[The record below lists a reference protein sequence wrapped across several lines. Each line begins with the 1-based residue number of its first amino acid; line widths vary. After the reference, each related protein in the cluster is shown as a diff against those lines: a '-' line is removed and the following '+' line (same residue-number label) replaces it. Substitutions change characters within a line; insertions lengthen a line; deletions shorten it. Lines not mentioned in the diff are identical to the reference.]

1 MAEELQQLLEK
12 IQHDGVEK
20 ANAEA
25 ATILAK
31 AKADAAAILKDA
43 ESKAAAL
50 RAQAETDAKAFEER
64 AQKTIFQAARDT
76 VLEVKDAIGRMLEKL
91 LAKDVAAAL
100 ADPSEAAK
108 LALAAVN
115 ELGSNADVAAGEK
128 LAAALKAQLAADAK
142 AGVKVVLDES
152 GRPSCPRRASCPPRR
167 RTRGTRLL
175 RVGHR
180 RRTREAPA
188 PGPRQARE
196 CLNQVLVPS
205 SRFQD

>member
-64 AQKTIFQAARDT
+64 AQKTISQSARDT

-152 GRPSCPRRASCPPRR
+152 VGTGFSIRLDGGRVEHDFSESAIVAALAK
-167 RTRGTRLL
+167 RLRPDL
-175 RVGHR
+175 
-180 RRTREAPA
+180 AK
-188 PGPRQARE
+188 
-196 CLNQVLVPS
+196 LVNA
-205 SRFQD
+205 

>member
-64 AQKTIFQAARDT
+64 AQKTISQAARDT

-152 GRPSCPRRASCPPRR
+152 VGTGFTIRLDGGRVEHDFSESAIVAALAK
-167 RTRGTRLL
+167 RLRPDL
-175 RVGHR
+175 
-180 RRTREAPA
+180 AK
-188 PGPRQARE
+188 
-196 CLNQVLVPS
+196 LVNA
-205 SRFQD
+205 

>member
-43 ESKAAAL
+43 ESKAAAF

-152 GRPSCPRRASCPPRR
+152 VGTGFSIRLDGGRVEHDFSESAIVAALAK
-167 RTRGTRLL
+167 RLRPDL
-175 RVGHR
+175 
-180 RRTREAPA
+180 AK
-188 PGPRQARE
+188 
-196 CLNQVLVPS
+196 LVNA
-205 SRFQD
+205 

>member
-20 ANAEA
+20 ANAESA
-25 ATILAK
+25 AILAK

-64 AQKTIFQAARDT
+64 AQKTISQAARDT

-128 LAAALKAQLAADAK
+128 LAAALKAQLAAEAK

-152 GRPSCPRRASCPPRR
+152 VGTGFSIRLDGGRVEHDFSESAIVAALAK
-167 RTRGTRLL
+167 RLRPDL
-175 RVGHR
+175 
-180 RRTREAPA
+180 AK
-188 PGPRQARE
+188 
-196 CLNQVLVPS
+196 LVNG
-205 SRFQD
+205 

>member
-43 ESKAAAL
+43 ESKAAAF

-64 AQKTIFQAARDT
+64 AQKTISQSARDT

-152 GRPSCPRRASCPPRR
+152 VGTGFSIRLDGGRVEHDFSESAIVAALAK
-167 RTRGTRLL
+167 RLRPDL
-175 RVGHR
+175 
-180 RRTREAPA
+180 AK
-188 PGPRQARE
+188 
-196 CLNQVLVPS
+196 LVNA
-205 SRFQD
+205 

>member
-64 AQKTIFQAARDT
+64 AQKTISQAARDT

-115 ELGSNADVAAGEK
+115 ELGSNVAAGEK

-152 GRPSCPRRASCPPRR
+152 VGTGFSIRLDGGRVEHDFSESAIVAALAK
-167 RTRGTRLL
+167 RLRPDL
-175 RVGHR
+175 
-180 RRTREAPA
+180 AK
-188 PGPRQARE
+188 
-196 CLNQVLVPS
+196 LVNA
-205 SRFQD
+205 

>member
-43 ESKAAAL
+43 ESKAAAF

-64 AQKTIFQAARDT
+64 AQKTISQAARDT
-76 VLEVKDAIGRMLEKL
+76 VLEVKDAIGRILEKL

-100 ADPSEAAK
+100 ADLSEAAK

-152 GRPSCPRRASCPPRR
+152 VGTGFSIRLDGGRVEHDFSESAIVAALAK
-167 RTRGTRLL
+167 RLRPDL
-175 RVGHR
+175 
-180 RRTREAPA
+180 AK
-188 PGPRQARE
+188 
-196 CLNQVLVPS
+196 LVNA
-205 SRFQD
+205 

>member
-64 AQKTIFQAARDT
+64 AQKTISQAARDT

-91 LAKDVAAAL
+91 LAKDVATAL

-152 GRPSCPRRASCPPRR
+152 VGTGFSIRLDGGRVEHDFSESAIVAALAK
-167 RTRGTRLL
+167 RLRPDL
-175 RVGHR
+175 
-180 RRTREAPA
+180 AK
-188 PGPRQARE
+188 
-196 CLNQVLVPS
+196 LVNA
-205 SRFQD
+205 

>member
-64 AQKTIFQAARDT
+64 AQKTISQAARDT

-152 GRPSCPRRASCPPRR
+152 VGTGFSIRLDGGRVEHDFSESAIVAALAK
-167 RTRGTRLL
+167 RLRPDL
-175 RVGHR
+175 
-180 RRTREAPA
+180 AK
-188 PGPRQARE
+188 
-196 CLNQVLVPS
+196 LVNA
-205 SRFQD
+205 

>member
-25 ATILAK
+25 TTILAK

-43 ESKAAAL
+43 ESKAAAF

-64 AQKTIFQAARDT
+64 AQKTISQAARDT

-152 GRPSCPRRASCPPRR
+152 VGTGFSIRLDGGRVEHDFSESAIVAALAK
-167 RTRGTRLL
+167 RLRPDL
-175 RVGHR
+175 AKIVN
-180 RRTREAPA
+180 A
-188 PGPRQARE
+188 
-196 CLNQVLVPS
+196 
-205 SRFQD
+205 

>member
-43 ESKAAAL
+43 ESKAAAF

-64 AQKTIFQAARDT
+64 AQKTISQAARDT

-100 ADPSEAAK
+100 ADLSEAAK

-152 GRPSCPRRASCPPRR
+152 VGTGFSIRLDGGRVEHDFSESAIVAALAK
-167 RTRGTRLL
+167 RLRPDL
-175 RVGHR
+175 
-180 RRTREAPA
+180 AK
-188 PGPRQARE
+188 
-196 CLNQVLVPS
+196 LVNA
-205 SRFQD
+205 

>member
-12 IQHDGVEK
+12 MQHDGVEK
-20 ANAEA
+20 ANAESDA
-25 ATILAK
+25 ILAK

-43 ESKAAAL
+43 ESRAAAL

-64 AQKTIFQAARDT
+64 AQKTISQAARDT

-142 AGVKVVLDES
+142 AGVKGVLDES
-152 GRPSCPRRASCPPRR
+152 V
-167 RTRGTRLL
+167 GT
-175 RVGHR
+175 GF
-180 RRTREAPA
+180 
-188 PGPRQARE
+188 
-196 CLNQVLVPS
+196 S
-205 SRFQD
+205 SRLDGGRVERDFSESAIVAALAKRLRPDLAELVNA

>member
-43 ESKAAAL
+43 ESKAAAF

-64 AQKTIFQAARDT
+64 AQKTISQAARDT

-152 GRPSCPRRASCPPRR
+152 VGTGFSIRLDGGRVEHDFSESAIVAALAK
-167 RTRGTRLL
+167 RLRPDL
-175 RVGHR
+175 
-180 RRTREAPA
+180 AKLMNA
-188 PGPRQARE
+188 
-196 CLNQVLVPS
+196 
-205 SRFQD
+205 

>member
-64 AQKTIFQAARDT
+64 AQKTISQAARDT
-76 VLEVKDAIGRMLEKL
+76 VLEVKGAIGRMLEKL

-152 GRPSCPRRASCPPRR
+152 VGTGFSIRLDGGRVEHDFSESAIVAALAK
-167 RTRGTRLL
+167 RLRPDL
-175 RVGHR
+175 
-180 RRTREAPA
+180 AK
-188 PGPRQARE
+188 
-196 CLNQVLVPS
+196 LVNA
-205 SRFQD
+205 

>member
-43 ESKAAAL
+43 ESRAAAL

-64 AQKTIFQAARDT
+64 AQKTISQAARDT
-76 VLEVKDAIGRMLEKL
+76 VLEVKGAIGRMLEKL

-152 GRPSCPRRASCPPRR
+152 VGTGFSIRLDGGRVEHDFSESAIVAALAK
-167 RTRGTRLL
+167 RLRPDL
-175 RVGHR
+175 
-180 RRTREAPA
+180 AK
-188 PGPRQARE
+188 
-196 CLNQVLVPS
+196 LVNA
-205 SRFQD
+205 

>member
-43 ESKAAAL
+43 ESRAAAL
-50 RAQAETDAKAFEER
+50 RAQAETDARAFEER
-64 AQKTIFQAARDT
+64 ARKTISQAARDT

-152 GRPSCPRRASCPPRR
+152 VGTGFSIRLDGGRVEHDFSESAIVAALAK
-167 RTRGTRLL
+167 RLRPDL
-175 RVGHR
+175 
-180 RRTREAPA
+180 AK
-188 PGPRQARE
+188 
-196 CLNQVLVPS
+196 LVNA
-205 SRFQD
+205 

>member
-64 AQKTIFQAARDT
+64 AQKTISQAARDT
-76 VLEVKDAIGRMLEKL
+76 GLEVKDAIGRMLEKL

-152 GRPSCPRRASCPPRR
+152 VGTGFSIRLDGGRVEHDFSESAIVAALAK
-167 RTRGTRLL
+167 RLRPDL
-175 RVGHR
+175 
-180 RRTREAPA
+180 AK
-188 PGPRQARE
+188 
-196 CLNQVLVPS
+196 LVNA
-205 SRFQD
+205 